1 MKLLNKLLTNQRGMI
16 LVISLLILA
25 LLIGA
30 GVGAIVS
37 MQTDLK
43 TSGNLKTGTQAF
55 YNADAGINHAR
66 QEMQDGTNDFDSV
79 FKAADGPGIVS
90 NNSFNG
96 GTYTVTRQGSASNPS
111 RVKVL
116 SVGTAPNN
124 ARAELEVWFRKDDG
138 RPPKAVES
146 NGDIEISGNPNIM
159 GTCGGAHANED
170 MRIQGNPGVQMANG
184 LTVSNQTVT
193 NRGID
198 IANGMDISGDPCV
211 GRPQCSLPPGQQPDA
226 NRLDTA
232 TERDNYESANN
243 SADLQDIP
251 KINPA
256 DYAQK
261 VADLGAAG
269 SGYIC
274 RLDGQV
280 QQRGT
285 CSSTT
290 GLCNVETTGTI
301 VSAPTGWSCSSGN
314 WQVSSSSAANGVFYS
329 EGQTRISG
337 SPGSAA
343 NPLQATIVARDSIE
357 ISGSPN
363 IKPYPTTSA
372 DLQNHL
378 LVTGND
384 LKISGNM
391 KANYEKAAI
400 LVHQQFEISGNPEI
414 AGFIISGDGLP
425 TWTGDPFGPSQSNSG
440 VTVNR
445 INGNPTLTYACDFG
459 CTGPGC
465 PPPTVG
471 TASWAQKF

>member
-1 MKLLNKLLTNQRGMI
+1 MKLLKKLLANQRGMI
-16 LVISLLILA
+16 LVLSLLILA

-37 MQTDLK
+37 MQTDFRS
-43 TSGNLKTGTQAF
+43 SGNLKTGTQAF
-55 YNADAGINHAR
+55 YNADAGVNHAR
-66 QEMQDGTNDFDSV
+66 QELQDSDSPHFDSI
-79 FKAADGPGIVS
+79 FTAADGTVIVS
-90 NNSFNG
+90 NSSFNG
-96 GTYTVTRQGSASNPS
+96 GTYSVTRQGSASSPS
-111 RVKVL
+111 RIKVL

-138 RPPKAVES
+138 RPPKAVET
-146 NGDIEISGNPNIM
+146 NGDLEISGNPNIM

-170 MRIQGNPGVQMANG
+170 MRIQGNPGIQMANG

-198 IANGMDISGDPCV
+198 IANGMDISGNPCV
-211 GRPQCSLPPGQQPDA
+211 GSSQCSLAPGQQPDA

-243 SADLQDIP
+243 SAALQDIP
-251 KINPA
+251 TINPA

-261 VADLGAAG
+261 VANLGAAG
-269 SGYIC
+269 NGYIC
-274 RLDGQV
+274 RQSGQV
-280 QQRGT
+280 QQGGT
-285 CSSTT
+285 CDATT
-290 GLCNVETTGTI
+290 GLCSGGTV
-301 VSAPTGWSCSSGN
+301 VSAPSGWSCSSGN
-314 WQVSSSSAANGVFYS
+314 WQVSGNSAANGVFYS
-329 EGQTRISG
+329 EGQTKISG
-337 SPGSAA
+337 SPGSTA
-343 NPLQATIVARDSIE
+343 NPLQATIIARDSIE
-357 ISGSPN
+357 ISGTPN
-363 IKPYPTTSA
+363 IKPYPTSS
-372 DLQNHL
+372 DELKNHL

-391 KANYEKAAI
+391 KANYEKGAI

-445 INGNPTLTYACDFG
+445 INGNPTITYACDFG